1 MSKRQKKILLYST
14 LAMFVIALIATISV
28 FMFVKF
34 GDETHHIEKIKDL
47 ITTSLITYSS
57 GAFLIVKIVVFIFDE
72 VRKNKKLKP
81 QENLRKI
88 INNGE
93 LKMENKKISKEY
105 NINGFKFEVNEKK
118 GIRITFDEV
127 EIMGSE
133 DFYNKLKAA
142 NNEFLERIRKTL
154 QE

>member
-1 MSKRQKKILLYST
+1 MSKRQKKILLYSL
-14 LAMFVIALIATISV
+14 LALFIVGLVVTISV
-28 FMFVKF
+28 FMFA
-34 GDETHHIEKIKDL
+34 ETGLESIKNL

-57 GAFLIVKIVVFIFDE
+57 GAFLIVKIVLFILGE
-72 VRKNKKLKP
+72 VKKNKKLKP
-81 QENLRKI
+81 EENLRKI

-93 LKMENKKISKEY
+93 TKMENKKISKEY

-118 GIRITFDEV
+118 GIKITFDEV

-133 DFYNKLKAA
+133 DFYEKLKEA

>member
-1 MSKRQKKILLYST
+1 MSKRQKKILLYSL
-14 LAMFVIALIATISV
+14 LAMFIIGLVVTISV
-28 FMFVKF
+28 FMFAKT
-34 GDETHHIEKIKDL
+34 GLDDIKDL

-57 GAFLIVKIVVFIFDE
+57 GMFLIVKIVLFILGE
-72 VRKNKKLKP
+72 VKKNKKLKP
-81 QENLRKI
+81 EENLRKI

-93 LKMENKKISKEY
+93 TKMENKKISKEY

-118 GIRITFDEV
+118 GIKITFDEV

-133 DFYNKLKAA
+133 DFYEKLKEA

>member
-1 MSKRQKKILLYST
+1 MSKRQKKILLYSL
-14 LAMFVIALIATISV
+14 LALFIVGLVVTISV
-28 FMFVKF
+28 FMFA
-34 GDETHHIEKIKDL
+34 ETGLESIKNL

-57 GAFLIVKIVVFIFDE
+57 GAFLIVKIVLFILGE
-72 VRKNKKLKP
+72 VKKNKKLKP
-81 QENLRKI
+81 EENLSKI

-93 LKMENKKISKEY
+93 IKMENKKISKEY

-118 GIRITFDEV
+118 GIKITFDEV